1 MIYIIKKILY
11 IVLITGILTNT
22 CSCAFFKKPID
33 KRTGFS
39 NYLKQTEKYIQKEEW
54 EKAKL
59 SLEDSKKSWKQLKPL
74 LQVDI
79 DHDYVNNIEEDFV
92 KLDGYVEVQEKG
104 NSLATILLVEDAWD
118 NIGSL

>member
-1 MIYIIKKILY
+1 MLKKVLY
-11 IVLITGILTNT
+11 ILLIAGILTNT
-22 CSCAFFKKPID
+22 CSCALLQKPID

-39 NYLKQTEKYIQKEEW
+39 SFLRQTENFIRNEDW
-54 EKAKL
+54 EKAKV

-79 DHDYVNNIEEDFV
+79 DHDYVNNIEESFT
-92 KLDGYVEVQEKG
+92 KLDGYIDTREKG
-104 NSLATILLVEDAWD
+104 NSLATILLIKNEWD

>member
-1 MIYIIKKILY
+1 MIKKILY

-59 SLEDSKKSWKQLKPL
+59 SLEDSKKSCKQLKPL

-79 DHDYVNNIEEDFV
+79 DHDYVNIIEEYFV